1 MTDIETETT
10 QCSEKKRGRTEEL
23 TCLQREQTVQTR
35 SCFWRRTSDPK
46 LALAEEYTSEAGF
59 GREEEDDRPWRWRS
73 GSPQQWRK
81 R

>member
-46 LALAEEYTSEAGF
+46 LALAEEFSSEAGF
-59 GREEEDDRPWRWRS
+59 GGGVHFRS
-73 GSPQQWRK
+73 WFWAGGR